1 MNLDLRQDGQEG
13 GSDAEEHVDADEDLV
28 LGAAIRV
35 GVVHVEHGQSH
46 HRQQVVDRGD
56 RQQSW
61 GHKTGSLEHTSQ
73 AAARAAKHGRAQAHP
88 NRKGRGFLP
97 GAPFWLVW
105 SYGRKNLSALQP
117 WHLLVDEQTSHF
129 STTVNK
135 AGTFTD
141 IPSLPDT
148 DPLQT
153 LPPSLPPSG
162 SGTFPTDSEHA

>member
-13 GSDAEEHVDADEDLV
+13 GSDAEKHVDADEDLV

-88 NRKGRGFLP
+88 NRKGRGFL
-97 GAPFWLVW
+97 
-105 SYGRKNLSALQP
+105 SALQP

-129 STTVNK
+129 STTVNT

-153 LPPSLPPSG
+153 LPPSLPPSA